1 MATLIIT
8 LFASL
13 VVFLFLAS
21 IIFESPKD
29 RNLILRGVRVSMKKF
44 SAGVLAYY
52 MGIVSLI
59 IWAHYLLGRV
69 HTTIARG
76 PFSISSAILQLCT
89 SVLLIVAGH
98 STLRGWKKNAPI
110 FYLTIGIT
118 LVVVMVSLMTYNLGP
133 QPEGLYG
140 VLGVIQIAGSV
151 FAAAFYTAD
160 LVFSSSSIK
169 KTPSEKYR
177 THVE

>member
-1 MATLIIT
+1 MGTLIIT
-8 LFASL
+8 LFAGL

-29 RNLILRGVRVSMKKF
+29 RSLILRGVRVSMKKF
-44 SAGVLAYY
+44 SAGILAYY

-59 IWAHYLLGRV
+59 TWAHYLWGRIHV
-69 HTTIARG
+69 TIAQG
-76 PFSISSAILQLCT
+76 PFSISHAVMQFIT
-89 SVLLIVAGH
+89 SILLIVAGH
-98 STLRGWKKNAPI
+98 SALRGWRRSGPI
-110 FYLTIGIT
+110 FYFTIGIT
-118 LVVVMVSLMTYNLGP
+118 LIVAMVSLMTYNLAP

-140 VLGVIQIAGSV
+140 ILGVIQIAGSV

-160 LVFSSSSIK
+160 LIFSSSNVK